1 MTKWAVVVA
10 VLVFSLLALFPL
22 SMHVADPFFT
32 HPYEARFEVPV
43 MLLFPEHVEVRWVN
57 NIAEVAPPPIGT
69 PYTFAI
75 PRDRQQWV
83 EQQIR
88 LAPPP
93 RPGSFWRLRIHQ
105 LGSDT
110 QRVELEAY
118 RDGFTGLIYDAH
130 KASITPV
137 AYRRAGPGA
146 ALLYLLINVGLS
158 CVLSIIVLVAMH
170 FAQSRRSRA

>member
-1 MTKWAVVVA
+1 MTKWVVVA
-10 VLVFSLLALFPL
+10 VFVLSLFGLFPL
-22 SMHVADPFFT
+22 SIHVADPFFT

-43 MLLFPEHVEVRWVN
+43 LLMFPEHVAVRWVK
-57 NIAEVAPPPIGT
+57 NIAEVAPPPIGA
-69 PYTFAI
+69 PYSFAI
-75 PRDRQQWV
+75 PRDRQLWV
-83 EQQIR
+83 EQQIL

-105 LGSDT
+105 LGNDT
-110 QRVELEAY
+110 QRVDLEGY

-146 ALLYLLINVGLS
+146 AALVYLLIDVGLS
-158 CVLSIIVLVAMH
+158 CALSIIGLVAMH
-170 FAQSRRSRA
+170 FAQSQRSRA